1 MPPMRRRTPTN
12 PVDQYIASLAPEKQ
26 ELAKEVRRIVAA
38 SVAHLQE
45 TVRWDCACYFFH
57 GPVCYFAP
65 SRGGI
70 HFGFFRGRELS
81 DPKRRLMSR
90 NSLYLHIKVRSLQ
103 DIDEKYFGDL
113 VRQAVLLNRA

>member
-1 MPPMRRRTPTN
+1 MKRRTPTN
-12 PVDQYIASLAPEKQ
+12 PVDEYVGSLAPGKQ

-45 TVRWDCACYFFH
+45 AVRWESACYFFH

-70 HFGFFRGRELS
+70 HFGFFRGEELS
-81 DPKRRLMSR
+81 DPMRRLVSR
-90 NSLYLHIKVRSLQ
+90 NGKYPHIKVRSLQ
-103 DIDEKYFGDL
+103 DIDEIYFGDL
-113 VRQAVLLNRA
+113 VRQAVLLNCT

>member
-1 MPPMRRRTPTN
+1 MRRRTPIN
-12 PVDQYIASLAPEKQ
+12 QVDEYIKSLAPEKQ
-26 ELAKEVRRIVAA
+26 ELAKEVRRIVIA

-45 TVRWDCACYFFH
+45 AVRWEIACYFFH

-70 HFGFFRGRELS
+70 HFGFFRGKELS

-90 NSLYLHIKVRSLQ
+90 NSQHPHIKVRSLQ
-103 DIDEKYFGDL
+103 DIDEQYFGNL
-113 VRQAVLLNRA
+113 VREAVLLNRT